1 MTVKKITVGVYKYI
15 FDAPIKK
22 DNVLYTGYIT
32 CGETPE
38 SVYNLLHPG
47 HNDGKTNQNV
57 TLIGDN
63 GTTKVMTLER
73 MKEYLNLV

>member
-1 MTVKKITVGVYKYI
+1 MTVTKVTVGVYKYI
-15 FDAPIKK
+15 FDAPIRTEE
-22 DNVLYTGYIT
+22 DTYTGYIT
-32 CGETPE
+32 CGENPE

-57 TLIGDN
+57 TLIGEK
-63 GTTKVMTLER
+63 GTTVMTLER